1 MLPNGAIIVDEYGRT
16 SVEDV
21 YSAGDCATIK
31 NILTNEDMYVP
42 LATGANKLGRIV
54 GENLGGINSS
64 FPGSLASS
72 CIKVLDMEAAATG
85 ITEEKAKSLNLNY
98 KAKFVSGFNQTHY
111 YPGREKISIKLIYDA
126 DTKVI
131 LGGQVVGYKD
141 AVQRAN
147 VLATAITAK
156 MTTDQLGM
164 LDFMLRTSIC
174 YYMGHFKYYR
184 KCQQVV

>member
-1 MLPNGAIIVDEYGRT
+1 
-16 SVEDV
+16 
-21 YSAGDCATIK
+21 
-31 NILTNEDMYVP
+31 
-42 LATGANKLGRIV
+42 
-54 GENLGGINSS
+54 
-64 FPGSLASS
+64 
-72 CIKVLDMEAAATG
+72 MEAAATG

-164 LDFMLRTSIC
+164 LDLC
-174 YYMGHFKYYR
+174 YAPPFATTWDILNITGNVSK
-184 KCQQVV
+184 